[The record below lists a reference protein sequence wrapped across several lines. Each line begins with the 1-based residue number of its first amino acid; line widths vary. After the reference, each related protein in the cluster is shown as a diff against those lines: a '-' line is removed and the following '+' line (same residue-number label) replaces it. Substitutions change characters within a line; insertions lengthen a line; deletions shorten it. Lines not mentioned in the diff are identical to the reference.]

1 MDNNIFSDSINLH
14 AEPTNSIFLF
24 IRTIYRKLIPKNI
37 REKRWQNIYRK
48 KQRKFNIN
56 FSKRLLKFIQHYQ
69 NLILYMEKNTEFLI
83 DEETIL
89 IPLLRNN
96 NLTITEKLFRK
107 WKLLEILE
115 TGYKNIDRENIKK
128 YLQKNS
134 AAMLPYDFVK
144 KYDYNNVIVYNDKG
158 NKYVIHEKKRLYFPS
173 NWENENIQKYYNG
186 LLYEQDTD
194 SPHLYESDTV
204 HVNTGD
210 IVVDIGA
217 SEGFFALSV
226 IDKAK
231 KVYLFEC
238 DEIWN
243 KPQKMTFAPYKD
255 KVVIVNKYV
264 SNNINNNNITLD
276 QFFEGQEVNFIKAD
290 IEGAELD
297 ALKGGHNLLTS
308 NKNIKI
314 VFCTYHNN
322 NDAKNIKKILH
333 KDNFHVEFSKGY
345 IISVWEK
352 SFVIRKGVIRGY
364 K

>member
-1 MDNNIFSDSINLH
+1 
-14 AEPTNSIFLF
+14 
-24 IRTIYRKLIPKNI
+24 
-37 REKRWQNIYRK
+37 
-48 KQRKFNIN
+48 
-56 FSKRLLKFIQHYQ
+56 
-69 NLILYMEKNTEFLI
+69 
-83 DEETIL
+83 
-89 IPLLRNN
+89 
-96 NLTITEKLFRK
+96 
-107 WKLLEILE
+107 
-115 TGYKNIDRENIKK
+115 
-128 YLQKNS
+128 
-134 AAMLPYDFVK
+134 LPYDFVK